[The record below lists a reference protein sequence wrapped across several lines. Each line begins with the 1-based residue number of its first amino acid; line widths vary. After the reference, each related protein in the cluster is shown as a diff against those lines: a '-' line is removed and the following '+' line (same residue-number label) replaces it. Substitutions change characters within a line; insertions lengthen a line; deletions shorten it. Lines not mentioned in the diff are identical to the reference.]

1 MRILHDHR
9 YSKRRAR
16 LAQAIENPEFISIIL
31 NGSSINRPEMPLDFN
46 LRMRMMP
53 SNGAMG
59 PPHKQGTCM
68 SEAPDMLTGYTED
81 RLQ

>member
-1 MRILHDHR
+1 
-9 YSKRRAR
+9 
-16 LAQAIENPEFISIIL
+16 
-31 NGSSINRPEMPLDFN
+31 MPLDFN

-68 SEAPDMLTGYTED
+68 SQAPDMLTGYTED